1 VELDAADK
9 EGGVRAVL
17 SGQSER
23 VAPGGHRMRPLRSRH
38 GASSAT
44 GLLIR
49 LESAGTPDGLKTTP
63 VRDFMNLPFVAL

>member
-1 VELDAADK
+1 
-9 EGGVRAVL
+9 
-17 SGQSER
+17 
-23 VAPGGHRMRPLRSRH
+23 MRPLRSRH

-49 LESAGTPDGLKTTP
+49 LESAGTPDGLKTAP